1 MRKNIWVLL
10 LSRLLFLQI
19 IHYGVQEIE
28 LRKDV
33 TMPEKGDQ
41 SAFPLPKAS
50 STDFRSAT
58 TSSEEAAVPLE
69 ELTFTINPSAEYYQ
83 INPDYVGWLSVNG
96 TVIDYPVV
104 RGQDNETYLSQNFY
118 REPDI
123 FGAIF
128 MDYRNIGMGIDRHTI
143 IYGHYTRYGQ
153 MFGELD
159 KFLNEDFLKGN
170 LDFTF
175 SDAYGEKRYRIFS
188 VHVAPA
194 DTIFLDIDFEGNEYT
209 DFLSMLKDLSVF
221 PSEVLVTEDDHI
233 LTLMTCNDS
242 AENGRLFIHAVELTE
257 EQ

>member
-19 IHYGVQEIE
+19 IYFGVQETE
-28 LRKDV
+28 QRKV
-33 TMPEKGDQ
+33 VAVPEKKEQ
-41 SAFPLPKAS
+41 AAIPQQKTS
-50 STDFRSAT
+50 STDFLSET
-58 TSSEEAAVPLE
+58 DSSEDAAVPLE

-104 RGQDNETYLSQNFY
+104 RGQDNEMYLSHNFY

-143 IYGHYTRYGQ
+143 IYGHYTQYGQ

-159 KFLNEDFLKGN
+159 KFLNEEFLKGN
-170 LDFTF
+170 LEFTF
-175 SDAYGEKRYRIFS
+175 SDGYGQRSYRIFS

-194 DTIFLDIDFEGNEYT
+194 DTSFLDIDFEGNEYT
-209 DFLSMLKDLSVF
+209 DFLSMLKNLSVF
-221 PSEVLVTEDDHI
+221 PSEVPVTEENNI

-242 AENGRLFIHAVELTE
+242 AENGRLFIHAVEVTE
-257 EQ
+257 

>member
-19 IHYGVQEIE
+19 IYFGVQEIE
-28 LRKDV
+28 QRKDV
-33 TMPEKGDQ
+33 VIPEKKEQ
-41 SAFPLPKAS
+41 VAIPQQKAS
-50 STDFRSAT
+50 YSDFLSETD
-58 TSSEEAAVPLE
+58 SSGEEAVPLE

-104 RGQDNETYLSQNFY
+104 RGQDNETYLSQDFY

-143 IYGHYTRYGQ
+143 IYGHYTQYGQ

-159 KFLNEDFLKGN
+159 KFLNEDFLKEN
-170 LDFTF
+170 LEFTF
-175 SDAYGEKRYRIFS
+175 TDAYGERSYRIFS

-194 DTIFLDIDFEGNEYT
+194 DTSFLDIDFEGNEYT
-209 DFLSMLKDLSVF
+209 NFLSMLKNLSVF
-221 PSEVLVTEDDHI
+221 PSEVPVTEENKI

-242 AENGRLFIHAVELTE
+242 AENGRLFIHAVEVTE
-257 EQ
+257 

>member
-1 MRKNIWVLL
+1 MRKNIWVLI

-28 LRKDV
+28 QRKDV
-33 TMPEKGDQ
+33 VVPEKAEQ
-41 SAFPLPKAS
+41 AAFPPVKAS
-50 STDFRSAT
+50 STDLRSETISA
-58 TSSEEAAVPLE
+58 ADVAVPLE
-69 ELTFTINPSAEYYQ
+69 ELTFTINPATEYYQ

-104 RGQDNETYLSQNFY
+104 RGQDNETYLTQNFY

-128 MDYRNIGMGIDRHTI
+128 MDYRNIGMGVDRHTI
-143 IYGHYTRYGQ
+143 IYGHYTQNGQ

-159 KFLNEDFLKGN
+159 KFLNEDFLQEN
-170 LDFTF
+170 LEFIF
-175 SDAYGEKRYRIFS
+175 GDAYAERRYRIFS

-194 DTIFLDIDFEGNEYT
+194 DTLFLDIEFEGNEYT
-209 DFLSMLKDLSVF
+209 EFLTMLKDLSVF
-221 PSEVLVTEDDHI
+221 PSEVEVTEENHI

-242 AENGRLFIHAVELTE
+242 AENGRLFIHAVEVTE
-257 EQ
+257 